1 MVDISLTKVS
11 LFGNKTQKKEDFT
24 SSEPSDDSISLTI
37 NAGEFV
43 TLVGPVNN
51 GKTQILRIIA
61 GLTEL
66 ISGSVLFGGKP
77 LNEFSPNY
85 EKMAM
90 VFQSQALYPH
100 LTVRQNLEFGLKM
113 VNLSRETINARTS
126 EIADLLGITNIMDTK
141 PRTLSGSQKQLV
153 AIARAFVKRPQV
165 LIFDEPL
172 SELDSQLK
180 VKIQSTIRRFCINH
194 QATVIYATRNPSE
207 AMTLGDRIVCMIDG
221 KIHQIGTNHELYNKP
236 VNETV
241 ARFISYPEM
250 NFLEFE
256 TEDDGNE
263 RILHL
268 INADCSIRVPQAF
281 KKIISS
287 YAKAKIGI
295 RAENLKI
302 VQETE
307 NTIPMIVEMQEYV
320 GSQSILYVSHEQQT
334 LAVEVPLSE
343 NYELGETVHIELAE
357 NGIHLFADGKFVI

>member
-1 MVDISLTKVS
+1 MVDISLNQVLLSGKE
-11 LFGNKTQKKEDFT
+11 QRKEDFT
-24 SSEPSDDSISLTI
+24 GSASDDGITLKI
-37 NAGEFV
+37 NAKEFV

-51 GKTQILRIIA
+51 GKTRILRIIA
-61 GLTEL
+61 GLSEL
-66 ISGSVLFGGKP
+66 TSGSVLFDGKP
-77 LNEFSPNY
+77 LSKFSPSY
-85 EKMAM
+85 DKIAM

-126 EIADLLGITNIMDTK
+126 EIADLLGITGIMEVK

-221 KIHQIGTNHELYNKP
+221 KIHQIGTNHDLYNKP

-256 TEDDGNE
+256 TEEENNE
-263 RILHL
+263 RVLNL
-268 INADCSIRVPQAF
+268 INANCTIRIPQAF

-287 YAKAKIGI
+287 YTKAKIGI

-302 VQETE
+302 VQEKP
-307 NTIPMIVEMQEYV
+307 NTIPMIVEMQEYL

-334 LAVEVPLSE
+334 LAVEVALSE
-343 NYELGETVHIELAE
+343 SYELGETVHIELAE